1 MEMNRDAG
9 CVKQRDKDEKE
20 ENEKRKENEKEKD
33 NNLLDQ
39 RRPHLLVGDPFRLDQ
54 FEPRIIAPR

>member
-1 MEMNRDAG
+1 MR
-9 CVKQRDKDEKE
+9 KKEKK
-20 ENEKRKENEKEKD
+20 NENEKEKD